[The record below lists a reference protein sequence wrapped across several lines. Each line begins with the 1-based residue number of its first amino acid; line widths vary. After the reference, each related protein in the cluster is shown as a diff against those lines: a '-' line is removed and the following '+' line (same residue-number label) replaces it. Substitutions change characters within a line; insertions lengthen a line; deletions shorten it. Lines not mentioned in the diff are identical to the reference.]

1 MQSCNPVIIGTSI
14 HENLWIWQ
22 VFISFRSI
30 HAKQSLHN
38 LDMIVANAVDNKTTT
53 LNQMSRLL
61 KTNESNPMKT
71 PKKKPFCSSPRKYG
85 QSVISCSE
93 LNAASPTEMGLSLAE
108 KSRTCQNEC
117 NMNCS
122 TTVTH
127 LLLSPDWFKM
137 DVITTRDAITIWSLS
152 TPSSE

>member
-14 HENLWIWQ
+14 HENLSIWLG
-22 VFISFRSI
+22 FISFRSI
-30 HAKQSLHN
+30 HAKQSLHK
-38 LDMIVANAVDNKTTT
+38 LDMIVAKAVDNKTTT

-61 KTNESNPMKT
+61 KTNESNPMKI
-71 PKKKPFCSSPRKYG
+71 PNKMLFCSSPRTYG
-85 QSVISCSE
+85 QSSMSCSV

-108 KSRTCQNEC
+108 KRRTCQYAC
-117 NMNCS
+117 CMNCS

-137 DVITTRDAITIWSLS
+137 DVITTRDAITIWYLS